1 MKKKK
6 KRSPAGKIIIG
17 ITGSLFLLY
26 GIFLA
31 ALWLAGTPIQA
42 KVASF
47 RREMGERDE
56 TIRNQYTYSYS
67 YEFTVAGKSYSGNSK
82 KVQGP
87 VFLKNDGNSFIRVY
101 YLKCCP
107 FLNGPETD
115 FSPQYKLLIYFGVAT
130 VLFYFLKKM
139 K

>member
-1 MKKKK
+1 MKTKK
-6 KRSPAGKIIIG
+6 KRFPTGKLIIG
-17 ITGSLFLLY
+17 GVAFLFLIY
-26 GIFLA
+26 ACFLTI
-31 ALWLAGTPIQA
+31 LWLAGQPVRA
-42 KVASF
+42 KVTSF

-56 TIRNQYTYSYS
+56 TIRNKYTYVYS
-67 YEFTVAGKSYSGNSK
+67 YEFSVDGQTYSGNSK

-87 VFLKNDGNSFIRVY
+87 VFLKNDGNSFLNVH

-115 FSPQYKLLIYFGVAT
+115 FTPKYKLLIYFGIAAL
-130 VLFYFLKKM
+130 LFYFVSKM

>member
-1 MKKKK
+1 MKKK
-6 KRSPAGKIIIG
+6 RFTAGRIIIG
-17 ITGSLFLLY
+17 ITGFLFLFY

-31 ALWLAGTPIQA
+31 ALWSAGTPTQA
-42 KVASF
+42 KITSF
-47 RREMGERDE
+47 RREMGERNE
-56 TIRNQYTYSYS
+56 TIRNQYTYVYA
-67 YEFTVAGKSYSGNSK
+67 YEFTVAGITYSGNSK

-87 VFLKNDGNSFIRVY
+87 VFLKNDGNSFIKVH

-115 FSPQYKLLIYFGVAT
+115 FTPQYKLLIYFGVAT
-130 VLFYFLKKM
+130 VLFYFVSKM

>member
-1 MKKKK
+1 MRKKK

-17 ITGSLFLLY
+17 IVGSLFLLY

-42 KVASF
+42 KVTNF
-47 RREMGERDE
+47 RREISERDE

-82 KVQGP
+82 KVDGP
-87 VFLKNDGNSFIRVY
+87 VYLQNGGNSFIRVY

-115 FSPQYKLLIYFGVAT
+115 FSPQYKLLIYFGIAA
-130 VLFYFLKKM
+130 VLYYFIKKM

>member
-17 ITGSLFLLY
+17 IAGSLFLLY
-26 GIFLA
+26 GIFLT
-31 ALWLAGTPIQA
+31 ALWLAGTPVQA
-42 KVASF
+42 RVTSF
-47 RREMGERDE
+47 RREMGERNE

-67 YEFTVAGKSYSGNSK
+67 YEFTVDGKTYSGNSK

-87 VFLKNDGNSFIRVY
+87 VFLQNSGNSFLRVY

-115 FSPQYKLLIYFGVAT
+115 FTPRYKLLIYLSIAAG
-130 VLFYFLKKM
+130 LFYFVKKM
-139 K
+139 N

>member
-17 ITGSLFLLY
+17 IAGSLFLLY
-26 GIFLA
+26 GIFLS
-31 ALWLAGTPIQA
+31 ALWLAGTPVQA
-42 KVASF
+42 KVTSF
-47 RREMGERDE
+47 RREMGERNE

-67 YEFTVAGKSYSGNSK
+67 YEFNVSGKTYSGNSK

-87 VFLKNDGNSFIRVY
+87 VFLQNSGNNYIRIY

-107 FLNGPETD
+107 VLNGPETD
-115 FSPQYKLLIYFGVAT
+115 FSPQYKLLIYFGVAV

>member
-1 MKKKK
+1 MKKK
-6 KRSPAGKIIIG
+6 RFTAGRIIIG
-17 ITGSLFLLY
+17 ITGFLFLFY

-31 ALWLAGTPIQA
+31 ALWLAGTPTQA
-42 KVASF
+42 KITSF
-47 RREMGERDE
+47 RREMGERNE
-56 TIRNQYTYSYS
+56 TIRNQYTYVYA
-67 YEFTVAGKSYSGNSK
+67 YEFTVAGITYSGNSK

-87 VFLKNDGNSFIRVY
+87 VFLKNDGNSFIKVH

-115 FSPQYKLLIYFGVAT
+115 FTPQYKLLIYFGVAT
-130 VLFYFLKKM
+130 VLFYFVSKM